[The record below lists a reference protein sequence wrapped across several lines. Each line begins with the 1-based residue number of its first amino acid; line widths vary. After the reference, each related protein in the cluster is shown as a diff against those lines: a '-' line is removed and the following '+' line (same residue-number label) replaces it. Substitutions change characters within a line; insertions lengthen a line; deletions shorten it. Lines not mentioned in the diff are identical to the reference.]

1 MKRNILQ
8 NLFRDHYEEIQY
20 TLHPR
25 KTEIE
30 NIDKMLNC
38 GDPAYGG
45 AMYGCPDC
53 GTLKFIPFRCH
64 SRFCPTCG
72 AMYSQKRAQA

>member
-1 MKRNILQ
+1 MPQLIHNDFMKRNILQ
-8 NLFRDHYEEIQY
+8 NLFLDHYEEIQY

-25 KTEIE
+25 KTEME

-53 GTLKFIPFRCH
+53 DNFNHFTVVLLV
-64 SRFCPTCG
+64 
-72 AMYSQKRAQA
+72 ADQAP